1 MGKCLAS
8 SPCFQNR
15 NLSLRNHPTVGP
27 EAILGHL
34 LSNGKLGVVSFETAK
49 EHLISPLSGTCP
61 QRKLEQ
67 CQGDQNAG
75 VRISLCLY
83 FWVLFL
89 LIVPFSALL
98 FMTSVKVFITPH
110 LEYSS
115 LPAVSFSPTCSLRL
129 LSCLLGY
136 DLSGVSMQTSV
147 KMLCITSH
155 KSQNPLIHKCTP
167 LEEVTGMQFLLESDY
182 TGIKSGAFAREK
194 NRARWMFE
202 GNNVLKQCVCVCL
215 LK

>member
-34 LSNGKLGVVSFETAK
+34 LSNGKLGAVSFETAK

-67 CQGDQNAG
+67 CEGDQNAG

-89 LIVPFSALL
+89 LILPFSAHL
-98 FMTSVKVFITPH
+98 FMTSACSLH
-110 LEYSS
+110 LTWNIAAFQRSPS
-115 LPAVSFSPTCSLRL
+115 PPTCSLRL

-167 LEEVTGMQFLLESDY
+167 LEEGTGMQFLLEGDY
-182 TGIKSGAFAREK
+182 TGIKSGAFARGKTEQGGCLK
-194 NRARWMFE
+194 ATMF
-202 GNNVLKQCVCVCL
+202 
-215 LK
+215 